1 MHSARQLHLDLRSPA
16 DHAELF
22 GKLAPKASRLVWLPQ
37 QKPAWRALPHDRLR
51 DELVRHS
58 GVPDVYLTPNEF
70 YGWRRT
76 SLLAGLHALFV
87 DIDDHS
93 GGQVDRM
100 GMSALAISKIER
112 AGIPEPNAIVYTG
125 RGIHLYWLIEPLP
138 ARALPRWQACQRQLC
153 EVLGGDKQSVD
164 CTRVLRVVGS
174 VNSKTGGL
182 VTAELSHPDRY
193 EFDWISDQIL
203 PVTRDEV
210 RKAKAERVQVRDI
223 RPAQAKAGVKRGK
236 SVKGSIYERWYQV
249 YQDLWRI
256 VDAND
261 WRTCGVPKGKR
272 DRLLFMMANALSW
285 FTVSDALEAEIIDV
299 ARRLTPTLTERE
311 VLSYCSSVLARARAD
326 AAKDDGKR
334 YRYKRETLWN
344 ALSDLIEPHAGLVD
358 QLRAIVPDDVREQR
372 ERERLRQRD
381 GVKMDRTTYLATADE
396 RREEALRL
404 RERGLSWKAVGEI
417 LGVSATAARLL
428 ASRQKRSSPPL
439 V

>member
-1 MHSARQLHLDLRSPA
+1 MHSAQQLKLDLRSPA
-16 DHAELF
+16 GHTELL
-22 GKLAPKASRLVWLPQ
+22 GKLAQKAIRIVWLPQ

-51 DELVRHS
+51 DELAGLS

-100 GMSALAISKIER
+100 GMSALAISNIER
-112 AGIPEPNAIVYTG
+112 AGLPEPNAIVYTG

-164 CTRVLRVVGS
+164 CTRVLRVVGTT
-174 VNSKTGGL
+174 NSKTGGL
-182 VTAELSHPDRY
+182 VTAEPRHLYRY
-193 EFDWISDQIL
+193 EFDWIADQIL
-203 PVTRDEV
+203 PATREEV
-210 RKAKAERVQVRDI
+210 RKSKIERAQVRDI
-223 RPAQAKAGVKRGK
+223 RAAQGKAGTQRGRA
-236 SVKGSIYERWYQV
+236 VKGSIYERWYLV

-311 VLSYCSSVLARARAD
+311 ALSYCSSVLARARAD

-358 QLRAIVPDDVREQR
+358 QLRAIIPEDVRELR

-381 GVKMDRTTYLATADE
+381 GVKVDRATYLATAAG
-396 RREEALRL
+396 RREEAHRL
-404 RERGLSWKAVGEI
+404 REQGMTQRQIAEALGVSLRSVKGYLSWKV
-417 LGVSATAARLL
+417 
-428 ASRQKRSSPPL
+428 QSPPL